1 MSHLPRLSGRLAEA
15 TLQRDLHGLVSSR
28 TMYSSSSSRALRRIH
43 SHQPQ
48 QPAAIGFHQRLLRT
62 PLVHNRP
69 CTHHHHHHQNKK
81 TFHTS
86 TPRRNLIEDPRYSPE
101 KVAARAKYPVITA
114 KDAAKKKDMPLE
126 AKMLV
131 RDFIDDSLY
140 HPNYGYFSK
149 QAVIFSPETDF
160 EFEKIKDNMEFL
172 DIIADK
178 YREIEDDMDV
188 RDEVARQVWH
198 TPTELF
204 KVLMKESVKGYCCS
218 CGSIAWDL
226 HVLTL
231 YFSINVIALVRICDC
246 QVHCDG
252 IQAQQLPT
260 QGPDYLRDGR
270 RKRNSDDEHPRL
282 HPTV

>member
-15 TLQRDLHGLVSSR
+15 SLQCNLHGLVSRR
-28 TMYSSSSSRALRRIH
+28 TISSTSAFRRIH
-43 SHQPQ
+43 SQQHQL
-48 QPAAIGFHQRLLRT
+48 PAAIGFQQRLLLRT
-62 PLVHNRP
+62 PLSRP
-69 CTHHHHHHQNKK
+69 CAHHHRHHQQQHQHSSE
-81 TFHTS
+81 FHTS
-86 TPRRNLIEDPRYSPE
+86 TPRRNLIEDPRYSPA

-178 YREIEDDMDV
+178 YKEIEDDMDV

-204 KVLMKESVKGYCCS
+204 KV
-218 CGSIAWDL
+218 
-226 HVLTL
+226 
-231 YFSINVIALVRICDC
+231 
-246 QVHCDG
+246 Q
-252 IQAQQLPT
+252 
-260 QGPDYLRDGR
+260 
-270 RKRNSDDEHPRL
+270 
-282 HPTV
+282 

>member
-1 MSHLPRLSGRLAEA
+1 M
-15 TLQRDLHGLVSSR
+15 
-28 TMYSSSSSRALRRIH
+28 
-43 SHQPQ
+43 
-48 QPAAIGFHQRLLRT
+48 
-62 PLVHNRP
+62 
-69 CTHHHHHHQNKK
+69 
-81 TFHTS
+81 
-86 TPRRNLIEDPRYSPE
+86 
-101 KVAARAKYPVITA
+101 ITA

-204 KVLMKESVKGYCCS
+204 KVLMKSSVKGYCCF
-218 CGSIAWDL
+218 AE
-226 HVLTL
+226 
-231 YFSINVIALVRICDC
+231 
-246 QVHCDG
+246 
-252 IQAQQLPT
+252 QLREI
-260 QGPDYLRDGR
+260 YMC
-270 RKRNSDDEHPRL
+270 
-282 HPTV
+282 